1 MDLFD
6 DLPEPGDYTYNK
18 YIFFFSPIDLFSD
31 TFPLFFIIEKEK
43 TTELLEPK
51 IESWDNANVDMFSD
65 LPVPSNT
72 EVNRGVKRKLD
83 ESENDSPQEETGK
96 MVFLYNSLLNVN
108 IKILSTICRAILLLN
123 FICFHLRL

>member
-1 MDLFD
+1 MICLNLVITHIISIFSLF
-6 DLPEPGDYTYNK
+6 
-18 YIFFFSPIDLFSD
+18 FPIELFSD

-43 TTELLEPK
+43 TSELLEPK

-108 IKILSTICRAILLLN
+108 IKILSNICRVILLLN